1 MKSSYLTAELT
12 YGDYIKGITLTK
24 NPKYIVEFGI
34 LDGYSLKSFVEST
47 DETCKID
54 AFDIFEEFNG
64 NHSDYTIIISQ
75 FNNYPRVNIQRGNF
89 YESLNLFKDKS
100 IDIIHIDIANT
111 GEIVPMVEKYLLK
124 LCDDGI
130 IILEGGSTARD
141 ENTWMKKYNKLPLN
155 PALKTIENIKY
166 YTCGSIP
173 SITIIK
179 KVIAS
184 F

>member
-12 YGDYIKGITLTK
+12 YGDYIKGITLAK

-34 LDGYSLKSFVEST
+34 LDGYSLKSFIESS

-64 NHSDYTIIISQ
+64 NHSDYSKMISQ
-75 FNNYPRVNIQRGNF
+75 FNNYPRVNIHRGNF
-89 YESLNLFKDKS
+89 YESLNHFKDKS

-111 GEIVPMVEKYLLK
+111 GEIVHMVEKYLLK
-124 LCDDGI
+124 LCDNGI

-141 ENTWMKKYNKLPLN
+141 ENTWMKKYNKLPLH
-155 PALKTIENIKY
+155 PALKSIKNIKY

-179 KVIAS
+179 KM
-184 F
+184 